1 MKELNKWQAITFQMG
16 AVLLLAGAIGTIFE
30 WHLSPYV
37 FSAGA
42 IFYSVVQMLQT
53 YDGCNITIRRLRRIM
68 LFSDFLLLL
77 TAVMLFATYGKVP
90 FIDQITYA
98 QYIHNNWVVTL
109 LLAAV
114 LQLYTTVRIDNE
126 LIK

>member
-53 YDGCNITIRRLRRIM
+53 YDGRNITIRRLRRIM
-68 LFSDFLLLL
+68 LFSDLLLLL

-90 FIDQITYA
+90 FIDQITY
-98 QYIHNNWVVTL
+98 WVVTL